1 MDTSLS
7 HSEESEENVRLIIR
21 YHKIFLRQLDG
32 ANKDGQL
39 DDLTYQRLKNVKCTA
54 KTKQGIYDHFDRL
67 FRELVEHYQER
78 LRKRIYKGA
87 QMLDSMGK
95 SHPNYQSY
103 MNLYDELCEEL
114 KRSEERGVSFGNIG

>member
-7 HSEESEENVRLIIR
+7 YIEDSEKNVRLIIR

-39 DDLTYQRLKNVKCTA
+39 DEVTYQRLKSVKCTA
-54 KTKQGIYDHFDRL
+54 LTKHGIYDHFDRL

-78 LRKRIYKGA
+78 LKKRIFKGA

-95 SHPNYQSY
+95 DHPKYKQFLA
-103 MNLYDELCEEL
+103 LYDQLCEDLGSSLNLDE
-114 KRSEERGVSFGNIG
+114 